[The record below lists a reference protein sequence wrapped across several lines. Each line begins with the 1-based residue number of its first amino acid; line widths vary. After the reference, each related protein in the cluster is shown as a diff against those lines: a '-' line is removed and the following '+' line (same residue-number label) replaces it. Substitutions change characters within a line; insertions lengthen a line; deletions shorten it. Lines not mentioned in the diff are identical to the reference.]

1 MLKHKSHRRKNPA
14 VEPWLE
20 LMFAGVIDAGG
31 DRSE

>member
-1 MLKHKSHRRKNPA
+1 MVEHKSLRGKNPA